1 MAETARAAV
10 RSAGADETAPALSLF
25 AALQQGLELRD
36 QPRLA
41 ALLKEAVAADA
52 AKAIALL
59 DASQRAA
66 LVQLAGAHLRAAML
80 VALEA
85 APRAELLNLLPPE
98 RVAAALQ
105 DLPSDDAVFVLEAL
119 PPAARQKYLRR
130 VARPERRTLQRALRF
145 PPNSAGR
152 LMQSD
157 IVSARS
163 FWTVGRLID
172 SFRKAKSLP
181 QEFLE
186 IYIVDAKN
194 RPIGVV
200 RVHEVLRS
208 PRGKKLASLMD
219 KAPRL
224 IPAAMDR
231 EQVANRFRDY
241 HLVAAAV
248 VDREGQLLGVITADD
263 VLEVVHEEAGEDILR
278 LGGVGGDAALSLS
291 LWQAAGGRM
300 TWLVV
305 NLATAILASYVISLF
320 DATLQQ
326 MVALAILMP
335 IVASMGG
342 NAGTQTLTV
351 AVRALATQELV
362 SVNVLRSI
370 WREAG
375 IGLINGIGLA
385 LITAVVGW
393 LWFSSPALGWLLL
406 AAMLIN
412 MLTAALAGILVPLGL
427 QRAGVDPAIAS
438 VVFVTAV
445 TDVVG
450 FVAFLGLASLFLVG

>member
-1 MAETARAAV
+1 MVESARAAV
-10 RSAGADETAPALSLF
+10 RSAAAAEAQPSLSLF
-25 AALQQGLELRD
+25 AALQEALELRD
-36 QPRLA
+36 KPRLA
-41 ALLKEAVAADA
+41 ALLAEAEAADA

-59 DASQRAA
+59 EAAQRAV
-66 LVQLAGAHLRAAML
+66 LVELAGEHLRAAIL
-80 VALEA
+80 VELED
-85 APRAELLNLLPPE
+85 APRAQLLTLLPRE
-98 RVAAALQ
+98 HVSAALQ
-105 DLPSDDAVFVLEAL
+105 DLPSDDAVFMLEAL
-119 PPAARQKYLRR
+119 PLPQRQTYLRR
-130 VARPERRTLQRALRF
+130 VARPERRTLQRALKF
-145 PPNSAGR
+145 PENSAGR

-172 SFRKAKSLP
+172 YFRKAKSLP
-181 QEFLE
+181 PEFLE
-186 IYIVDAKN
+186 IYILDAKK

-200 RVHEVLRS
+200 RVHEVLRR
-208 PRGKKLASLMD
+208 PRGMKLAALMD

-224 IPAAMDR
+224 IPAEMDR
-231 EQVANRFRDY
+231 EEVANRFRDY
-241 HLVAAAV
+241 NLVAAAV
-248 VDREGQLLGVITADD
+248 VDRAGQLLGVITADD

-278 LGGVGGDAALSLS
+278 LGGVGGDAAFGVS
-291 LWQAAGGRM
+291 LWRAAGGRL
-300 TWLVV
+300 TWLMV

-351 AVRALATQELV
+351 AVRALATRELV
-362 SVNVLRSI
+362 SVNALRVI
-370 WREAG
+370 WRETG

-385 LITAVVGW
+385 LITALVGW
-393 LWFSSPALGWLLL
+393 LWFASPALGWLLL

-412 MLTAALAGILVPLGL
+412 MLTAALAGILVPLAL
-427 QRAGVDPAIAS
+427 HRAGVDPAIAS
-438 VVFVTAV
+438 AVFVTTV

-450 FVAFLGLASLFLVG
+450 FFVFLGLASLFLVG

>member
-41 ALLKEAVAADA
+41 ALLQEAAAADA
-52 AKAIALL
+52 AKAITLL
-59 DASQRAA
+59 DASERAA
-66 LVQLAGAHLRAAML
+66 LVQLAGAHMRAALL

-98 RVAAALQ
+98 RVTAALQ

-119 PPAARQKYLRR
+119 PLAVRRKYLRR

-145 PPNSAGR
+145 PANSAGR

-172 SFRKAKSLP
+172 SFRKGKSLP

-231 EQVANRFRDY
+231 EEVANRFRDY

-248 VDREGQLLGVITADD
+248 VDKDGQLLGVITADD

-291 LWQAAGGRM
+291 LWRAAGGRM

-305 NLATAILASYVISLF
+305 NLATAIFASYVISLF

-362 SVNVLRSI
+362 SVNALRVV

-393 LWFSSPALGWLLL
+393 LWFASPALGWLLL